1 MSIVSLEDINAQIQ
15 KLEAQR
21 LQLQAEAEKQRKAAM
36 ASVIQELIE
45 KIDAYGITAKDL
57 GLRVGKGDK
66 AAKPQRVRKPLGA
79 KVAGTGK
86 TFTGPDG
93 QPGID
98 ISGYTMKNMYEE
110 MSKGAYTVNGSA
122 TPWVEVP
129 HSEAWYGA
137 SRCFQNEE
145 GEWEAGQPAVLTVGW
160 RGGGR
165 LVFCKFVGP

>member
-21 LQLQAEAEKQRKAAM
+21 LELQAKAAKQRKEAM

-45 KIDAYGITAKDL
+45 KIEAYGITAKDL
-57 GLRVGKGDK
+57 GLRVGKAGE

-93 QPGID
+93 QTFTEGQRGRKP
-98 ISGYTMKNMYEE
+98 
-110 MSKGAYTVNGSA
+110 
-122 TPWVEVP
+122 
-129 HSEAWYGA
+129 AWLTQQLAEGGA
-137 SRCFQNEE
+137 SDNPE
-145 GEWEAGQPAVLTVGW
+145 GQ
-160 RGGGR
+160 
-165 LVFCKFVGP
+165 

>member
-15 KLEAQR
+15 QLEAQR
-21 LQLQAEAEKQRKAAM
+21 LQLQAEAEKQRKEAM

-93 QPGID
+93 QTFTEGQRGRKP
-98 ISGYTMKNMYEE
+98 
-110 MSKGAYTVNGSA
+110 
-122 TPWVEVP
+122 
-129 HSEAWYGA
+129 AWLTQQLAEGGA
-137 SRCFQNEE
+137 SDNAE
-145 GEWEAGQPAVLTVGW
+145 G
-160 RGGGR
+160 R
-165 LVFCKFVGP
+165 